1 MVDQVLDVVDIDIIV
16 VLNHGLIEVD
26 MVELLS
32 DASLVRNG
40 GLIVKYVVLIA
51 PPTAA
56 EDLLED
62 VGEFVGALE
71 DGNVLVNL
79 EEV

>member
-1 MVDQVLDVVDIDIIV
+1 
-16 VLNHGLIEVD
+16 

-71 DGNVLVNL
+71 DGNVLIDL